1 MRIKEIEN
9 MIYNT
14 RNQEAQTQ
22 VEVGDDLGVSVLNLN
37 IV

>member
-1 MRIKEIEN
+1 MQIKEIEN

-22 VEVGDDLGVSVLNLN
+22 VDFMSLQNKKSVTT
-37 IV
+37 